1 MKAFDLKKTFV
12 LVTMVS
18 LLGACSSIN
27 INENISSNNNSTNL
41 SSDVYS
47 DSSFTSE
54 LTTSSIS
61 KSSNIDI
68 SSSFETSSSV
78 VSSSSMS
85 ESIASSNSVS
95 SNSEIESTSKP
106 QTCSNHF
113 LEEIIVEP
121 ATIIQK
127 GIKRMI
133 CPNCGG
139 FTESYY
145 YDLYEFEFA
154 DATYQYDGNER
165 ELLIKGLLPYG
176 TTVEYENNKLTDLG
190 EKTATAKIYDS
201 EHNLLISKT
210 AQLKIEKKIGLANI
224 KVTTADGE
232 DPNWKTQSD
241 GTREYKGMTLA
252 IDNCAD
258 TFAKSNVAGE
268 IKVRGNSTNQ
278 EAVAKRAF
286 RFKLTGKTNLLG
298 LNNGVKEKSWVVL
311 ADFFDQSR
319 FRNESAFI
327 MGNSLFNYS
336 SNLYCSDFQHVKLYM
351 NGEDRGVYLLAEQQQ
366 AKKNRIPINEAESA
380 EDGTRIGYLVEI
392 DGLVTQK
399 GRIDSS
405 TGLGVSEGD
414 PCFQTDSAGKV
425 NNISISSKPYV
436 IKSDTFSDEQNL
448 FIKKYLSSCTKA
460 FANAC
465 NGNLQIVDENG
476 DIKDSPYST
485 AYETLNS
492 FIDVDSFIRMYLLQ
506 EFLKDYDV
514 GWGSFYL
521 YVDFS
526 NTSKVKRL
534 TMSAPWD
541 FDLGEGNKQ
550 AGGFGGWGGWGGQSS
565 SSDKDIPSSG
575 ISSTKDSFLSSTEYT
590 NGMTTFNPW
599 LYMLSQTD
607 FFNNMFTKYYSSF
620 ANSNVYEN
628 IINQIA
634 YERVAFA
641 DEFDDNHARYGKGSS
656 GATLMQTRQYDSHQD
671 ATDYLFKWFGE
682 RKAYL
687 DSKYL

>member
-1 MKAFDLKKTFV
+1 MKMKYFKKYLLLIATA
-12 LVTMVS
+12 S
-18 LLGACSSIN
+18 LLNACNVNQSSEKSPSN
-27 INENISSNNNSTNL
+27 DESSSLSGLSSSSSSLSSTNEPSSSVKSTSFSSL
-41 SSDVYS
+41 SS
-47 DSSFTSE
+47 E
-54 LTTSSIS
+54 SI
-61 KSSNIDI
+61 I
-68 SSSFETSSSV
+68 SSS
-78 VSSSSMS
+78 S
-85 ESIASSNSVS
+85 EKELSGD
-95 SNSEIESTSKP
+95 SKTCDNHIP
-106 QTCSNHF
+106 Q
-113 LEEIIVEP
+113 EEIVEP
-121 ATIIQK
+121 ATIINK
-127 GIKRMI
+127 GIKRAT

-145 YDLYEFEFA
+145 YDLDEFEFA
-154 DATYQYDGNER
+154 DTIYQYDGNER

-176 TTVEYENNKLTDLG
+176 THVEYENNKLTDIG
-190 EKTATAKIYDS
+190 ETTATAKIYDNDN
-201 EHNLLISKT
+201 NLLVSKT
-210 AQLKIEKKIGLANI
+210 AKLSIVQKIGLANI
-224 KVTTADGE
+224 KVTTEDGE

-241 GTREYKGMTLA
+241 GTRAYKNMSLS
-252 IDNCAD
+252 IDNCFD
-258 TFAKSNVAGE
+258 GYQKNNVAGE

-278 EAVAKRAF
+278 ESVAKRAF
-286 RFKLTGKTNLLG
+286 RFKLSSKNNLLG
-298 LNNGVKEKSWVVL
+298 LNNGIKEKSWVVL

-327 MGNSLFNYS
+327 MGNALFNYTP
-336 SNLYCSDFQHVKLYM
+336 NLYCSDFQHVKLYM

-380 EDGTRIGYLVEI
+380 EDGTKIGYLVEI
-392 DGLVTQK
+392 DGLVSQK
-399 GRIDSS
+399 NRIDSS

-425 NNISISSKPYV
+425 NNVSISSKPYV
-436 IKSDTFSDEQNL
+436 VKSDTFSDEQNL
-448 FIKKYLSSCTKA
+448 FIKKYLTSCTKA
-460 FANAC
+460 FASVC
-465 NGNLQIVDENG
+465 NGALKVVDENA
-476 DIKDSPYST
+476 DIQDSPYAT
-485 AYETLNS
+485 AYESLNS
-492 FIDVDSFIRMYLLQ
+492 FIDIDSFFRMYLLQ

-526 NTSKVKRL
+526 NNSKVKRL

-575 ISSTKDSFLSSTEYT
+575 ISSTKDSFLNSSEYT

-607 FFNNMFTKYYSSF
+607 FFNSMFKKYYSSF

-634 YERVAFA
+634 YERVIFA
-641 DEFDDNHARYGKGSS
+641 DEFNDNHTRYGKGAS
-656 GATLMQTRQYDSHQD
+656 GATLMQTRQYDNHKD
-671 ATDYLFKWFGE
+671 ATDYLVKWFGE
-682 RKAYL
+682 RKDYL
-687 DSKYL
+687 DTKYL

>member
-1 MKAFDLKKTFV
+1 MNVRNFERFIL
-12 LVTMVS
+12 LIVTTS
-18 LLGACSSIN
+18 LLNACN
-27 INENISSNNNSTNL
+27 INQRSGEASFNNDYSSLSSLSFSSFSHIANES
-41 SSDVYS
+41 SSDVQ
-47 DSSFTSE
+47 
-54 LTTSSIS
+54 S
-61 KSSNIDI
+61 KSS
-68 SSSFETSSSV
+68 SSSKSEFVGSSS
-78 VSSSSMS
+78 
-85 ESIASSNSVS
+85 EKELSSNS
-95 SNSEIESTSKP
+95 
-106 QTCSNHF
+106 QTCSNHIPQ
-113 LEEIIVEP
+113 EEIVKT
-121 ATIIQK
+121 ATIINK
-127 GIKRMI
+127 GIKRAT

-145 YDLYEFEFA
+145 YDLDEFEFA
-154 DATYQYDGNER
+154 DTTYQYDGEER

-176 TTVEYENNKLTDLG
+176 THVEYENNKLTDIG
-190 EKTATAKIYDS
+190 EKTATAKIYDN
-201 EHNLLISKT
+201 ENNLLVSKT
-210 AQLKIEKKIGLANI
+210 AKLSIVQKIGMANI
-224 KVTTADGE
+224 KVTTEDGE

-241 GTREYKGMTLA
+241 GTRAYKNISLS
-252 IDNCAD
+252 IDNCFD
-258 TFAKSNVAGE
+258 GYQKNNVAGE

-278 EAVAKRAF
+278 ESVAKRAF
-286 RFKLTGKTNLLG
+286 RFKLSSKNNLLG
-298 LNNGVKEKSWVVL
+298 LNNGIKEKSWVVL

-327 MGNSLFNYS
+327 MGNALFNYTP
-336 SNLYCSDFQHVKLYM
+336 NLYCSDFQHVKLFM

-366 AKKNRIPINEAESA
+366 AKNKRIPINEAESA
-380 EDGTRIGYLVEI
+380 EDGTKIGYLVEI
-392 DGLVTQK
+392 DGLVSQK
-399 GRIDSS
+399 NRIDSS
-405 TGLGVSEGD
+405 TGLGISEGD

-425 NNISISSKPYV
+425 NNVSISSKPYV
-436 IKSDTFSDEQNL
+436 VKSDTFSDEQNL
-448 FIKKYLSSCTKA
+448 FIKKYLSACTKA
-460 FANAC
+460 FANVC
-465 NGNLQIVDENG
+465 NGTLKVVDENA
-476 DIKDSPYST
+476 DIQDSPYPT

-492 FIDVDSFIRMYLLQ
+492 FIDVDSFFRMFLLQ

-526 NTSKVKRL
+526 KNSKVKRL

-575 ISSTKDSFLSSTEYT
+575 ISSTKDSFLSSSEYT

-607 FFNNMFTKYYSSF
+607 FFKEMLKKYYSSF

-634 YERVAFA
+634 YERVIFA
-641 DEFDDNHARYGKGSS
+641 DEFNDNHTRYGKGAS
-656 GATLMQTRQYDSHQD
+656 GATLMQTRQYDSHKD
-671 ATDYLFKWFGE
+671 AVDYLLKWFNE
-682 RKAYL
+682 RKEYL

>member
-1 MKAFDLKKTFV
+1 MKMKDFKKFALLIT
-12 LVTMVS
+12 TAS
-18 LLGACSSIN
+18 LLNACN
-27 INENISSNNNSTNL
+27 INQSSGETSSNNELSSLSSLSFSNTSSNSTNEPISSVQQSNSL
-41 SSDVYS
+41 SS
-47 DSSFTSE
+47 SSES
-54 LTTSSIS
+54 
-61 KSSNIDI
+61 I
-68 SSSFETSSSV
+68 SSS
-78 VSSSSMS
+78 S
-85 ESIASSNSVS
+85 EKELSSNS
-95 SNSEIESTSKP
+95 
-106 QTCSNHF
+106 QTCANHVPQ
-113 LEEIIVEP
+113 EEIVEP
-121 ATIIQK
+121 ATIINK
-127 GIKRMI
+127 GIKRAT

-145 YDLYEFEFA
+145 YDLDEFEFA
-154 DATYQYDGNER
+154 DTVYQYDGNER

-176 TTVEYENNKLTDLG
+176 TYVEYENNKLTDIG
-190 EKTATAKIYDS
+190 ETTAIAKIYDT
-201 EHNLLISKT
+201 EKNLLVSKT
-210 AQLKIEKKIGLANI
+210 AKLSIVQKIGLANI
-224 KVTTADGE
+224 KVTTEDGE

-241 GTREYKGMTLA
+241 GTRAYKNMSLS
-252 IDNCAD
+252 IDNCFD
-258 TFAKSNVAGE
+258 GYQKNNVAGE

-278 EAVAKRAF
+278 ESVAKRAF
-286 RFKLTGKTNLLG
+286 RFKLSSKNNLLG
-298 LNNGVKEKSWVVL
+298 LNNGIKEKSWVVL

-327 MGNSLFNYS
+327 MGNALFNYT

-351 NGEDRGVYLLAEQQQ
+351 NGEDHGVYLLAEQQQ

-380 EDGTRIGYLVEI
+380 EDGTKIGYLVEI
-392 DGLVTQK
+392 DGLVSQK
-399 GRIDSS
+399 NRIDSS

-425 NNISISSKPYV
+425 NNVSISSKPYV
-436 IKSDTFSDEQNL
+436 VKSDTFSDEQNL
-448 FIKKYLSSCTKA
+448 FIKKYLTSCTKA
-460 FANAC
+460 FASVC
-465 NGNLQIVDENG
+465 NGTLKVVDTNG
-476 DIKDSPYST
+476 DIQDSPYAT
-485 AYETLNS
+485 AYESLNS
-492 FIDVDSFIRMYLLQ
+492 FIDVDSFFRMYLLQ

-526 NTSKVKRL
+526 KNSKVKRL

-575 ISSTKDSFLSSTEYT
+575 ISSTKDSFLSSSEYT

-607 FFNNMFTKYYSSF
+607 FFKEMLKKYYSSF

-634 YERVAFA
+634 YERVIFA
-641 DEFDDNHARYGKGSS
+641 DEFNDNHTRYGKGAS
-656 GATLMQTRQYDSHQD
+656 GATLMQTRQYDSHKD
-671 ATDYLFKWFGE
+671 AVDYLIKWFSE
-682 RKAYL
+682 RKEYL

>member
-1 MKAFDLKKTFV
+1 MNVRNFERFIL
-12 LVTMVS
+12 LIVTTS
-18 LLGACSSIN
+18 LLNACN
-27 INENISSNNNSTNL
+27 INQRSGEASFNNDYSSL
-41 SSDVYS
+41 SSLS
-47 DSSFTSE
+47 FSSFSHIANE
-54 LTTSSIS
+54 SSCDVQP
-61 KSSNIDI
+61 K
-68 SSSFETSSSV
+68 
-78 VSSSSMS
+78 SSSSSKS
-85 ESIASSNSVS
+85 EFVGSSSEKELSSNS
-95 SNSEIESTSKP
+95 
-106 QTCSNHF
+106 QTCSNHIPQ
-113 LEEIIVEP
+113 EEIVET
-121 ATIIQK
+121 ATIINK
-127 GIKRMI
+127 GIKRAT

-145 YDLYEFEFA
+145 YDLDEFEFA
-154 DATYQYDGNER
+154 DTTYQYDGEER

-176 TTVEYENNKLTDLG
+176 THVKYENNKLTDIG
-190 EKTATAKIYDS
+190 EKTATAKIYDNDN
-201 EHNLLISKT
+201 NLLVSKT
-210 AQLKIEKKIGLANI
+210 AKLSIVQKIGLANI
-224 KVTTADGE
+224 KVTTEDGE

-241 GTREYKGMTLA
+241 GTRAYKNMSLS
-252 IDNCAD
+252 IDNCFD
-258 TFAKSNVAGE
+258 GYQKNNVAGE

-278 EAVAKRAF
+278 ESVAKRAF
-286 RFKLTGKTNLLG
+286 RFKLSSKNNLLG
-298 LNNGVKEKSWVVL
+298 LNNGIKEKSWVVL

-327 MGNSLFNYS
+327 MGNALFNYT

-380 EDGTRIGYLVEI
+380 EDGTKIGYLVEI
-392 DGLVTQK
+392 DGLVSQK
-399 GRIDSS
+399 NRIDSS
-405 TGLGVSEGD
+405 TGLGISEGD

-425 NNISISSKPYV
+425 NNVSISSKPYV
-436 IKSDTFSDEQNL
+436 VKSDTFSDEQNL
-448 FIKKYLSSCTKA
+448 FIKKYLTSCTKA
-460 FANAC
+460 FASVC
-465 NGNLQIVDENG
+465 NGTLKVVDNNG
-476 DIKDSPYST
+476 DIQDSPYAT

-492 FIDVDSFIRMYLLQ
+492 FIDVDSFFRMYLLQ

-526 NTSKVKRL
+526 KNSKVKRL

-575 ISSTKDSFLSSTEYT
+575 ISSTKDSFLSSSEYT

-607 FFNNMFTKYYSSF
+607 FFNSMFKKYYSSF

-634 YERVAFA
+634 YERVIFA
-641 DEFDDNHARYGKGSS
+641 DDFNDNHIRYGKGAS
-656 GATLMQTRQYDSHQD
+656 GATLMQTRQYDNHKD
-671 ATDYLFKWFGE
+671 ATDYLVKWFGE
-682 RKAYL
+682 RKDYL
-687 DSKYL
+687 DTKYL